1 MIEFRDVHKVFE
13 QPGGDRTYA
22 LRGIGLT
29 IADGEFVTVLG
40 SNGSGKSTLLNVLA
54 GSTIPDL
61 GKVLVDGQD
70 VTTHAEDRRAGYTG
84 RVFQNPFQGTCASLS
99 VAANLR
105 LASNRGRPR
114 GFRTAL
120 TASERARYRE
130 LLQHFELGLE
140 DRLDTLVD
148 GLSGGQRQALTL
160 LMATLVRPK
169 ILLLDEHTAALDP
182 RAADRVLHL
191 TDQVVREQRLTVLMV
206 THELTDALRLGNR
219 TLMLHRGRVVLDA
232 KGRERETLDVASLRE
247 RFDALYREEL
257 GVARTE
263 PGA

>member
-13 QPGGDRTYA
+13 QPGGDRAYA
-22 LRGIGLT
+22 LRGIGLR
-29 IADGEFVTVLG
+29 IEEGEFVTVLG

-54 GSTIPDL
+54 GASFPDQ
-61 GKVLVDGQD
+61 GQIIVDGED
-70 VTTHAEDRRAGYTG
+70 VTPHPEHRRARYTG
-84 RVFQNPFQGTCASLS
+84 RVFQNPFQGTCPSLS

-105 LASNRGRPR
+105 LASQRGRRR

-140 DRLDTLVD
+140 DRLDALVE

-182 RAADRVLHL
+182 RAADRILQL
-191 TDQVVREQRLTVLMV
+191 TDLVVREQRLTVLMV
-206 THELTDALRLGNR
+206 THELQDALRHGDR
-219 TLMLHRGRVVLDA
+219 TVMIHRGRIVLDA
-232 KGRERETLDVASLRE
+232 KGEEREGLTVESLRE
-247 RFDALYREEL
+247 RFERLYREEL
-257 GVARTE
+257 DPASRDRG
-263 PGA
+263 G